1 MKIAPVSA
9 DLLIKIALGAALLGG
24 TYWVLSRGLASITG
38 AIGSLA
44 DLPGNLASKASEYV
58 GEVAD
63 EVIVA
68 AKEGGATW
76 QAGYVPNPDYGNEGR
91 NYGTPKYSN
100 PLVNDQGYDFGQLS
114 G

>member
-1 MKIAPVSA
+1 MKVAPVSA
-9 DLLIKIALGAALLGG
+9 DLLIKLAVGAAVLGLGYWAINRSISGLKDTLGAILDA
-24 TYWVLSRGLASITG
+24 
-38 AIGSLA
+38 
-44 DLPGNLASKASEYV
+44 PGKVYDTVVESVVETAR
-58 GEVAD
+58 
-63 EVIVA
+63 
-68 AKEGGATW
+68 EGGAAW